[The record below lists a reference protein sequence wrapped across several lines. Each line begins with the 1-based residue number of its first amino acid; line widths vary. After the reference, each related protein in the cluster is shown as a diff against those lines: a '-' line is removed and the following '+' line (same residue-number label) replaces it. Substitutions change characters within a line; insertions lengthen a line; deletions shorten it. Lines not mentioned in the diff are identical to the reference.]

1 MKAYPIN
8 EATVRTAVSVFTW
21 LTRIAVP
28 TIINAN
34 ANRLALKVVISPCGI
49 GRLEVRTIFASIFLS
64 IIWLIV
70 AAEDGIRDAVV
81 SRGLGDVY
89 KRQSRNSINFT
100 TQMSGY
106 VYLIR
111 VGDLYRI
118 GKTDNLE
125 KKIKKLKP
133 DELLTSI
140 MTKEPETL
148 EARLL
153 RKYKSQ
159 RIPETGYLKL
169 SKRQIRE
176 CKKQFELKGSLPH
189 TLDAEVSITL
199 FASFLLFSLGSF
211 IFNYLNF
218 GFVRSISYSF
228 GMASLPMVILFI
240 TGSFGGYFSEDLSLF
255 SLLTNRIKGLFIAIA
270 MLSMAYLIF
279 NLG

>member
-1 MKAYPIN
+1 
-8 EATVRTAVSVFTW
+8 
-21 LTRIAVP
+21 
-28 TIINAN
+28 
-34 ANRLALKVVISPCGI
+34 
-49 GRLEVRTIFASIFLS
+49 
-64 IIWLIV
+64 
-70 AAEDGIRDAVV
+70 
-81 SRGLGDVY
+81 
-89 KRQSRNSINFT
+89 
-100 TQMSGY
+100 MSGY

-199 FASFLLFSLGSF
+199 FASFLLFSLIILKISSF
-211 IFNYLNF
+211 
-218 GFVRSISYSF
+218 
-228 GMASLPMVILFI
+228 
-240 TGSFGGYFSEDLSLF
+240 LF
-255 SLLTNRIKGLFIAIA
+255 SGK
-270 MLSMAYLIF
+270 
-279 NLG
+279 

>member
-1 MKAYPIN
+1 MA
-8 EATVRTAVSVFTW
+8 
-21 LTRIAVP
+21 
-28 TIINAN
+28 
-34 ANRLALKVVISPCGI
+34 
-49 GRLEVRTIFASIFLS
+49 
-64 IIWLIV
+64 
-70 AAEDGIRDAVV
+70 
-81 SRGLGDVY
+81 
-89 KRQSRNSINFT
+89 
-100 TQMSGY
+100 GY

-118 GKTDNLE
+118 GKADNLDR
-125 KKIKKLKP
+125 KIRKLKP

-140 MTKEPETL
+140 MTMEPETL

-169 SKRQIRE
+169 TKRQISE

-199 FASFLLFSLGSF
+199 FASFLLFGSNF
-211 IFNYLNF
+211 LILNYFNV
-218 GFVRSISYSF
+218 GFLRNISYSF
-228 GMASLPMVILFI
+228 GVASIPMIVLFI

-255 SLLTNRIKGLFIAIA
+255 SSFTNRIKGFFIAIA
-270 MLSMAYLIF
+270 MLTMAYLIF

>member
-1 MKAYPIN
+1 
-8 EATVRTAVSVFTW
+8 
-21 LTRIAVP
+21 
-28 TIINAN
+28 
-34 ANRLALKVVISPCGI
+34 
-49 GRLEVRTIFASIFLS
+49 
-64 IIWLIV
+64 
-70 AAEDGIRDAVV
+70 
-81 SRGLGDVY
+81 
-89 KRQSRNSINFT
+89 
-100 TQMSGY
+100 MSGY

-118 GKTDNLE
+118 GKTNNLDR
-125 KKIKKLKP
+125 KIKKLKP
-133 DELLTSI
+133 DELLTYI

-153 RKYKSQ
+153 RKYKTQ

-176 CKKQFELKGSLPH
+176 CKKQFELKGNLPH

-199 FASFLLFSLGSF
+199 SASFLMFCFSYL

-218 GFVRSISYSF
+218 GILKTLSCSF
-228 GMASLPMVILFI
+228 GLASFPMVVLFVN
-240 TGSFGGYFSEDLSLF
+240 GSFGGYFSEDLSLF

-270 MLSMAYLIF
+270 MLSISYLMF